1 MIVVGLNQTI
11 DRTIRLPALGAGH
24 VLRATD
30 VEVTAGGKA
39 VNVCRAALTLQ
50 APAQLVGTFPGRL
63 GGVAVALLDAEG
75 LHVTAVPA
83 AGELRGTTVII
94 EDDGRTTVINEPGP
108 ALSTPSG
115 SMWSRAVA
123 TAIEVG
129 SHVAI
134 SGSVPPGTVA
144 DAHRQLI
151 ELVHSRGGTVAV
163 DVTAGAVDRSGRRRR
178 RRRQPEPRRSR
189 ASARRRRPGNAA
201 QRWRGRRPR
210 RDRRHR
216 DRRAMPCGSGRARRR
231 RSRRRAGVGRSPRR
245 RLSVARRRPVR
256 AAPRV
261 PVTNPIGAGDALLGA
276 TLAALERGRP
286 LEAAVTDGVA
296 YAAASVAHPVAG
308 YADPEL
314 VAELAAQ
321 LSETRPMSDTRR
333 SATGRRCG
341 RSRRGLPQDRVPGAQ
356 QRGQRS
362 AGQGR
367 SGPARRGRA
376 RLPTERVRQTAA
388 HPWPGIDGR
397 VSSRPTSATRSG
409 RVCCAASRR

>member
-39 VNVCRAALTLQ
+39 VNVCRAALTLK

-75 LHVTAVPA
+75 LHVTAVPV

-108 ALSTPSG
+108 ALSTAEWLDVVG
-115 SMWSRAVA
+115 AVA

-151 ELVHSRGGTVAV
+151 ELVHSREGTVAV
-163 DVTAGAVDRSGRRRR
+163 DVTAGRLIEAAAAGADVVSPNLVEAEQALDAVD
-178 RRRQPEPRRSR
+178 P
-189 ASARRRRPGNAA
+189 
-201 QRWRGRRPR
+201 
-210 RDRRHR
+210 
-216 DRRAMPCGSGRARRR
+216 
-231 RSRRRAGVGRSPRR
+231 
-245 RLSVARRRPVR
+245 
-256 AAPRV
+256 AAPRSAGEAVDLDEIDGTAIVERCRAAAAALVDVGAGAALVSAGRHGVACRSLDVDLFV
-261 PVTNPIGAGDALLGA
+261 PAPRVAVTNPIGAGDALLGA
-276 TLAALERGRP
+276 TLVALERGRP

-314 VAELAAQ
+314 VTELTAL
-321 LSETRPMSDTRR
+321 LSEH
-333 SATGRRCG
+333 
-341 RSRRGLPQDRVPGAQ
+341 
-356 QRGQRS
+356 
-362 AGQGR
+362 
-367 SGPARRGRA
+367 
-376 RLPTERVRQTAA
+376 VR
-388 HPWPGIDGR
+388 
-397 VSSRPTSATRSG
+397 
-409 RVCCAASRR
+409 